1 MMAVC
6 LIKDQKAEQRF
17 TVDVKKH
24 AIEQIIPQLVA
35 LPVYFYKVALAS
47 LWAGAKKLVISQ
59 NCNIMYLMY
68 C

>member
-6 LIKDQKAEQRF
+6 LIIDQKAEQRF

-47 LWAGAKKLVISQ
+47 L
-59 NCNIMYLMY
+59 
-68 C
+68 

>member
-6 LIKDQKAEQRF
+6 LIIDQKAEQRF

-24 AIEQIIPQLVA
+24 AIEHIIPQLVA

-47 LWAGAKKLVISQ
+47 L
-59 NCNIMYLMY
+59 
-68 C
+68 

>member
-1 MMAVC
+1 MWQICYPNKVWLLSLELRDDINDGR
-6 LIKDQKAEQRF
+6 LIIDQKAEQRF

-47 LWAGAKKLVISQ
+47 L
-59 NCNIMYLMY
+59 
-68 C
+68 